1 MTTTRGTFAGDASE
15 PEASIPPANLSARD
29 RVIDRLAS
37 PRFRIGALLV
47 IVAAAVVAGTRTE
60 ALSVDG
66 LRVGFDGLGWLGP
79 LLFAATYALA
89 ATLLLPAA
97 PFTIAAGFLFGPAL
111 GTITAL
117 GGATAGATGA
127 FVLGRLLGRSAVE
140 RLAGQRVGR
149 IDGALSRNGF
159 TTIILVRLVPLLPFN
174 LVSVTA
180 GVTGIRLRDYVM
192 ATALG
197 IIPGTFAYAALGG
210 TITEP
215 TSPAFLAA
223 VAFFVAITV
232 VVGITARRMRGRT
245 LGDPPSV
252 PLRLGDASTR

>member
-1 MTTTRGTFAGDASE
+1 MTATEDTYAAEALTADTFAGGVVASA
-15 PEASIPPANLSARD
+15 PSIPPLGNMSARD
-29 RVIDRLAS
+29 RVIIWLTS
-37 PRFRIGALLV
+37 PRLRIGALTIIV
-47 IVAAAVVAGTRTE
+47 VAAVLIGTRTE
-60 ALSVDG
+60 AFTVDG
-66 LRVGFDGLGWLGP
+66 LRVGFEGLGWLGP

-89 ATLLLPAA
+89 ATFLLPAA

-127 FVLGRLLGRSAVE
+127 FVLGRLLGRNAVE

-149 IDGALSRNGF
+149 IDVALSRNGF
-159 TTIILVRLVPLLPFN
+159 TTVVLVRLVPLLPFN

-180 GVTGIRLRDYVM
+180 GVTGIRLRDYVL
-192 ATALG
+192 ATAVG
-197 IIPGTFAYAALGG
+197 IVPGTIAYAAIGG

-223 VAFFVAITV
+223 VAFFIV
-232 VVGITARRMRGRT
+232 VTATVGIVARRMRRQT
-245 LGDPPSV
+245 N
-252 PLRLGDASTR
+252 AH